1 MNPWQLPV
9 TADIGARHYHLHTD
23 YRDILE
29 IFSYLDDPDV
39 PEQVRW
45 QIAIGLFYQE
55 EVPEEDFSAAAE
67 YLLQFIGGAQPP
79 RGRSERLLCWQKDA
93 PMIVAEVNKASGQE
107 IRALP
112 HLHWWTFL
120 GWFHTIGE
128 GQLST
133 VVAIRSKLKKGKP
146 LDAWEKQ
153 FYRDN
158 RDLVDLPK
166 RYSREELLQR
176 QKLQQLLQ

>member
-112 HLHWWTFL
+112 YLHWWTFL

-146 LDAWEKQ
+146 LETWEKQ